1 MDFLHPS
8 TNENIPQKTSGRFT
22 VRSANSPSYSL
33 TRNPGM
39 RKRPTA
45 QSVKGTNGANKK
57 EDIGVAHQTELNQ
70 NGTAER
76 KHPEN
81 GTDVEGTP
89 TVCSEGRTEGRRCN
103 LTSRSMSLSWRAGV
117 RNPPQNARA
126 GTSTLLG
133 KRTAGD
139 FKEQRTENEN
149 MSIGRT
155 CSLKGFKYVGPS
167 HTEVNSSVNQD
178 FADRASKVSSHP
190 VKFRSESPPQAVQS
204 IQERIQKLFE
214 SAGERAVGGTFPRR
228 FSSSEDYSPVQKT
241 VPSIWAQKKANHTST
256 ETLVPPEIVEF
267 NGRSTGT
274 LRQGQ
279 LNSKYLEEDKW
290 GRETLDMGTKSL
302 DRFRS
307 RNTAAARIRSARA
320 AAGMSQS
327 QTIVGDTTS
336 TFQQEGAIIN
346 QEDCRADTTERIKV
360 QGRTKE
366 RDEETKQQT
375 ELKGG
380 IKEGD
385 VFETNPGKGS
395 LQSTERNM
403 LSESRTSSA
412 SVRNKISQFEALT
425 QRATSQV
432 QITRRSFS
440 VPTQL
445 YKAQEGVK
453 KSGSG
458 TDIGERSYKWE
469 TNKDSWIEERKNT
482 GAERSLSV
490 DETGI
495 SLGKSE
501 TAGSNLFDKSKNCL
515 FGDLGKYSS
524 LKKKLQIPLNER
536 AQPQRRF
543 FCFDE
548 TDFIK
553 HSPAPNTKD
562 SNIKDMTMN
571 TVSLTHGS
579 DMQPRPPC
587 EISSPVSD
595 DEKTPTNTP
604 LNTSPFLSPVKEPE
618 SIFPIGD
625 NTGPPV
631 IGQENKH
638 EDRDSTLLP
647 PTTPSQNSESD
658 VFITHEDKT
667 EDKDSPHLPPDR
679 SSQNNWS
686 EVFNPNVKTELLKGR
701 KQLTDLKAW
710 IAGLNPDYKY
720 WDEYMEESEDD
731 DESTQKDND
740 SNYDSDSGDSSAT
753 ITSNVSQSDNRSFSV
768 SLSELY
774 SFSGADDNSDND
786 SDDWELSGRRSV
798 SVSSDVS
805 VFSCVSLLP
814 TEELDKLIDGVKN
827 LGDEAWQDC
836 DDVNVVVLHKEVG
849 VGLGFSLAGGVDQN
863 KPITVHRVF
872 NSGVA
877 AQEGSIRE
885 GDKVLSING
894 TALSKSTHSEALKIL
909 RKTKSGVM
917 AVVVLRKGDLSG
929 ASKLGVLESNET
941 ETTTQYET
949 GQRVC
954 VQLQKKSRDLGFSL
968 HGGVGSSEGNRPL
981 TVQKVFQGGP
991 RDKVFSGDEILEIQ
1005 GISVGMMTRLKA
1017 WTFIKT
1023 LASGPV
1029 EVVLRRPS
1037 KLTQS

>member
-8 TNENIPQKTSGRFT
+8 TSENIPQKTSGRFT

-33 TRNPGM
+33 TRSPGM
-39 RKRPTA
+39 RKRQTA

-76 KHPEN
+76 KHLEN
-81 GTDVEGTP
+81 GTDVGGTP
-89 TVCSEGRTEGRRCN
+89 TLYSQGRTEGRRCN
-103 LTSRSMSLSWRAGV
+103 LTSRSMNLSWKAGV
-117 RNPPQNARA
+117 RDPPQNARA

-133 KRTAGD
+133 KRAAGD
-139 FKEQRTENEN
+139 FKEPRTENKN
-149 MSIGRT
+149 ISIGRT
-155 CSLKGFKYVGPS
+155 CSLKGFKYAGPS
-167 HTEVNSSVNQD
+167 HTEGNSSVNQD

-214 SAGERAVGGTFPRR
+214 SAGETAVGGTFPRR
-228 FSSSEDYSPVQKT
+228 FSSSDDYNPVGKT
-241 VPSIWAQKKANHTST
+241 MASILAQKKVNHTST

-267 NGRSTGT
+267 NGRSTAN

-290 GRETLDMGTKSL
+290 GSETLDMGTKSL

-327 QTIVGDTTS
+327 QTIVGDTSS
-336 TFQQEGAIIN
+336 TFQQKGAIIN
-346 QEDCRADTTERIKV
+346 QEDCRADTTERFKV

-375 ELKGG
+375 ELKRG

-385 VFETNPGKGS
+385 VFETNPGKGT
-395 LQSTERNM
+395 LQSTERDM

-425 QRATSQV
+425 QRATRQV
-432 QITRRSFS
+432 QMSRRTFS

-445 YKAQEGVK
+445 HKAQEGVK
-453 KSGSG
+453 KSGSAK
-458 TDIGERSYKWE
+458 DISERSDKWE
-469 TNKDSWIEERKNT
+469 TNKDSWIEKRKNT

-501 TAGSNLFDKSKNCL
+501 TAGSNLFDKSKNNL
-515 FGDLGKYSS
+515 SGDLGKYSS

-536 AQPQRRF
+536 AQPGF

-553 HSPAPNTKD
+553 HSPAPNIKD
-562 SNIKDMTMN
+562 SNIKDMTMS

-579 DMQPRPPC
+579 DMQPWPPC

-618 SIFPIGD
+618 TIFPFGD

-631 IGQENKH
+631 IGQENTHK
-638 EDRDSTLLP
+638 DRDSTLLP
-647 PTTPSQNSESD
+647 PTALSQNSESD
-658 VFITHEDKT
+658 VFITHENKT
-667 EDKDSPHLPPDR
+667 KDKDSPHLPPDR
-679 SSQNNWS
+679 SSKNNWP
-686 EVFNPNVKTELLKGR
+686 EVFNPNVKTELPKGR

-710 IAGLNPDYKY
+710 IAGLDPDYKC
-720 WDEYMEESEDD
+720 WDEYMQESEDD

-740 SNYDSDSGDSSAT
+740 SNYDSDSGDSSVT
-753 ITSNVSQSDNRSFSV
+753 ITSNISQSDNRSFSV
-768 SLSELY
+768 SLSELC
-774 SFSGADDNSDND
+774 SFSGADNESDND

-814 TEELDKLIDGVKN
+814 AEELDKLIDGVKN
-827 LGDEAWQDC
+827 LGDETLQDC

-909 RKTKSGVM
+909 RKTKSEAM
-917 AVVVLRKGDLSG
+917 AVVVLRKGDLRG

-954 VQLQKKSRDLGFSL
+954 VQLQKKSSDLGFSL

-981 TVQKVFQGGP
+981 TVQYVFQGGP

-1005 GISVGMMTRLKA
+1005 GINVVKMTRLTV